1 MQLTI
6 DQQLRKEPNRW
17 IHKSLTI
24 AFIFVII
31 AWAMGT
37 INFTG
42 IKENGFTIMSNIV
55 SSLFQPDVDFL
66 FDFKL
71 GVPALLLET
80 IAIAFVGT
88 IIGAILAL
96 PLAFLAARNIA
107 PKWVNF
113 IALTFIAAI
122 RTFPAFVYGLM
133 FLRVTGPG
141 AFAGVLTVSV
151 VSIGMISKLYIE
163 AIEDLDKRILES
175 LDAAGCNTFEK
186 IRYGILPQLFTDF
199 ASTVIYRF
207 EINIK
212 DASTLGLVGAGGI
225 GAPLI
230 FAMNDFN
237 WSKAGAILLGII
249 ILVLIVETISTKLRP
264 KLARG

>member
-37 INFTG
+37 ITFTG

-66 FDFKL
+66 FDFKF

-175 LDAAGCNTFEK
+175 LYAAGCNTFEK
-186 IRYGILPQLFTDF
+186 IRYGILPQLSTDF

-249 ILVLIVETISTKLRP
+249 ILVLIVETISTKLRT

>member
-71 GVPALLLET
+71 GVPALLLQT

-122 RTFPAFVYGLM
+122 RTF
-133 FLRVTGPG
+133 
-141 AFAGVLTVSV
+141 
-151 VSIGMISKLYIE
+151 ISKLYIE

-225 GAPLI
+225 GALLI

-249 ILVLIVETISTKLRP
+249 ILVLIVETISTKLRT

>member
-1 MQLTI
+1 
-6 DQQLRKEPNRW
+6 
-17 IHKSLTI
+17 
-24 AFIFVII
+24 
-31 AWAMGT
+31 
-37 INFTG
+37 
-42 IKENGFTIMSNIV
+42 
-55 SSLFQPDVDFL
+55 
-66 FDFKL
+66 
-71 GVPALLLET
+71 
-80 IAIAFVGT
+80 
-88 IIGAILAL
+88 
-96 PLAFLAARNIA
+96 
-107 PKWVNF
+107 
-113 IALTFIAAI
+113 
-122 RTFPAFVYGLM
+122 M

-141 AFAGVLTVSV
+141 ASAGVLTVSV

-249 ILVLIVETISTKLRP
+249 ILVLIVETISTKLRT